1 VIGELSSPHLYPE
14 RRSPGDEHMETSS
27 SRRVTILYHPR
38 WQFTAVILGGLLL
51 LQPATAQTAAP
62 IAPQEASSQQ
72 QATTTLSTF
81 ADGEHQLKAGETQSF
96 RIHLTAGQFLHALI
110 EQKDIDVRV
119 TSYGPDNK
127 QVGETDSPNDRWES
141 ESVLIVAD
149 TSGDYR
155 IDVRS
160 TNNRASAGRYEI
172 KIMAFREATAID
184 RGHAAAGQAFDE
196 GRKLRAQSTATAKRA
211 AIDMFLTAAPLFKN
225 AGDSYRQ
232 ALTLLSIGIAY
243 AQLNEFRRA
252 LPYFDEAVAMAR
264 ARGDRRL
271 EAGTETFLGGMRDIL
286 GDISPALDHYNRA
299 LKLSRET
306 GTRLTEASCL
316 NNIGKI
322 YNDLADWQK
331 ALEYY
336 GQALTIYRAI
346 NSQQR
351 EAIALNNIAV
361 TYTMSGEPN
370 KALEYFQQSL
380 QLLRAG
386 TDRNA
391 EAYTLS
397 NIGNAYSRLG
407 EHQTGLDY
415 FSQARAMQQKT
426 GNRAQEAETL
436 DLTGIAYSALGQ
448 PAKALEYHQQ
458 AREIHRKTGNLRRE
472 AMSLSN
478 LGHVYN
484 LLQQPDKALVELNQA
499 LLLLRGIGDLNGI
512 AVTLERTARAEQS
525 RGNNDVARKR
535 IEESLDLIDT
545 VRARS
550 GSQHLRASYFASR
563 EQAYEFYIHLLMQQH
578 AKDPSQGYDAEA
590 LRTVERG
597 RARSLLEMLAESTVD
612 IRQGVDPNLIERE
625 HNLSQLLN
633 AKAQRQIQLLA
644 QKGSTQEIDILKR
657 EISALEN
664 EYQQVQI
671 LIRKNS
677 PQYASLT
684 QPQTLALEEIQQQ
697 LDSSTLLLEYSL
709 GEERSFVWAVT
720 PTSLKT
726 YELPGRDQIEVSA
739 RRVYELLTA
748 RSITKAGETVTDKQT
763 RLAALDSQLVDTAT
777 KLSQM
782 VLGPLAAE
790 LGRKRL
796 LIVAD
801 GALQY
806 VPFAA
811 LSAVGTPPA
820 VVVRELSAD
829 KRRGGYIAQRAT
841 LRPSSAGVAYKPLV
855 VDHEIVS
862 LPSASALAVQRKT
875 LAGRKPAPK
884 AVAVIADPVFSTADD
899 RLNSSVDTSGPG
911 LRSSDDTTMRI
922 IEHIADGASGKLAI
936 RRLRFTRQEA
946 YQILAVDP
954 RATNLKALDFDA
966 TRAAATAADL
976 SQYRYVHFATHG
988 YLDSERPDLS
998 AIVLSLVDRQGKPQD
1013 GFLRAH
1019 DIYNLNLP
1027 AELVV
1032 LSACQTGLGKEIK
1045 GEGLVGLTR
1054 GFMYAGARRVVVS
1067 LWNVND
1073 KATAELMQRFYRAML
1088 QEHLTPAAAL
1098 RRAQAGM
1105 SQQKQWQS
1113 PYYWAA
1119 FVLQGEWK

>member
-1 VIGELSSPHLYPE
+1 
-14 RRSPGDEHMETSS
+14 M
-27 SRRVTILYHPR
+27 
-38 WQFTAVILGGLLL
+38 
-51 LQPATAQTAAP
+51 
-62 IAPQEASSQQ
+62 
-72 QATTTLSTF
+72 
-81 ADGEHQLKAGETQSF
+81 
-96 RIHLTAGQFLHALI
+96 AL
-110 EQKDIDVRV
+110 
-119 TSYGPDNK
+119 
-127 QVGETDSPNDRWES
+127 
-141 ESVLIVAD
+141 
-149 TSGDYR
+149 
-155 IDVRS
+155 
-160 TNNRASAGRYEI
+160 
-172 KIMAFREATAID
+172 REATGID
-184 RGHAAAGQAFDE
+184 RDHATAELAFAE
-196 GRKLRAQSTATAKRA
+196 GRKLRTQPTATAKRA
-211 AIDMFLTAAPLFKN
+211 AIDKYLSAAPLFKN
-225 AGDSYRQ
+225 AGDTYRQ

-243 AQLNEFRRA
+243 AQLNEFRRS
-252 LPYFDEAVAMAR
+252 LPYFDETIELAR
-264 ARGDRRL
+264 SLGDLRL

-286 GDISPALDHYNRA
+286 GDIEQALNHYNHA
-299 LKLSRET
+299 LRLSRDT
-306 GTRLTEASCL
+306 GARLTEGSSL

-336 GQALTIYRAI
+336 GQALAIYRTI

-351 EAIALNNIAV
+351 EAITLNNIGV
-361 TYTMSGEPN
+361 TYNLSGEPD
-370 KALEYFQQSL
+370 KALEYLQQSL
-380 QLLRAG
+380 PMLRAG

-407 EHQTGLDY
+407 DQERALDY
-415 FSQARAMQQKT
+415 FAQARAIQQRT

-436 DLTGIAYSALGQ
+436 DQTGIAYSVLGQ
-448 PAKALEYHQQ
+448 PAKALEYHLQ
-458 AREIHRKTGNLRRE
+458 AREIQRTTGNLRRE
-472 AMSLSN
+472 ALSLSN

-484 LLQQPDKALVELNQA
+484 LLHQPDKALVELDQA
-499 LLLLRGIGDLNGI
+499 LSLLRAIGDLNGI
-512 AVTLERTARAEQS
+512 AVTLERSARAEER
-525 RGNNDVARKR
+525 RGNDDLARKN
-535 IEESLDLIDT
+535 IEESLDLIET

-550 GSQHLRASYFASR
+550 GSQQLRASYFATR
-563 EQAYEFYIHLLMQQH
+563 EQAYEFYINLLMKQH
-578 AKDPSQGYDAEA
+578 AKEPTRNYDAEA
-590 LRTVERG
+590 LRAAERG
-597 RARSLLEMLAESTVD
+597 RARSLLEMLAEATVD
-612 IRQGVDPNLIERE
+612 IRQGVNPNLIERE
-625 HNLSQLLN
+625 HNLAQLLN

-644 QKGSTQEIDILKR
+644 QKGSMQEIDLLKH

-684 QPQTLALEEIQQQ
+684 QPQTLTLREIQQQ

-709 GEERSFVWAVT
+709 GEDRSFVWAVT
-720 PTSLKT
+720 PTSLKS
-726 YELPGRDQIEVSA
+726 YELPGRNQIELSA

-748 RSITKAGETVTDKQT
+748 RSSAKPGETVTEKQA
-763 RLAALDSQLVDTAT
+763 RLARVDSQLVDTAT
-777 KLSQM
+777 ELSKM

-811 LSAVGTPPA
+811 LAAVAIPPSIVTA
-820 VVVRELSAD
+820 KLPANK
-829 KRRGGYIAQRAT
+829 KRGYIAQRLT
-841 LRPSSAGVAYKPLV
+841 VRPSAAAVRYKPLV
-855 VDHEIVS
+855 IDHEIVS
-862 LPSASALAVQRKT
+862 LPSASVLAVQRKT
-875 LAGRKPAPK
+875 LAGRKLATK
-884 AVAVIADPVFSTADD
+884 ALAVIADPVFSKADE
-899 RLNSSVDTSGPG
+899 RLNFSGGTSRQG
-911 LRSSDDTTMRI
+911 LRDGDDTTMRI
-922 IEHIADGASGKLAI
+922 IEHIADGEYGKLAI

-946 YQILAVDP
+946 SQILAVAP

-966 TRAAATAADL
+966 SRAAVTALDL

-988 YLDSERPDLS
+988 YLDSERPNLS

-1073 KATAELMQRFYRAML
+1073 KATAELMQRFYHAML
-1088 QEHLTPAAAL
+1088 KENLTPAAAL

>member
-1 VIGELSSPHLYPE
+1 
-14 RRSPGDEHMETSS
+14 METSS
-27 SRRVTILYHPR
+27 LRLAATLNRSLRQL
-38 WQFTAVILGGLLL
+38 TAATLSGLLL
-51 LQPATAQTAAP
+51 LSQTAAP
-62 IAPQEASSQQ
+62 QTAASPVSSVATTTQ
-72 QATTTLSTF
+72 QATTSLPTLSN
-81 ADGEHQLKAGETQSF
+81 GEHQLKGGETQSF
-96 RIHLTAGQFLHALI
+96 RIHLTAGQFFYALI
-110 EQKDIDVRV
+110 EQLDIDVV
-119 TSYGPDNK
+119 AASYGPDGK
-127 QVGETDSPNDRWES
+127 QVGETDSPNDRWGFES
-141 ESVLIVAD
+141 ILLVAE

-155 IDVRS
+155 VEVRS
-160 TNNRASAGRYEI
+160 TNSKASAGRYRI
-172 KIMAFREATAID
+172 KIMALREATVID
-184 RGHAAAGQAFDE
+184 RDHAAAERAFGE
-196 GRKLRAQSTATAKRA
+196 GRKLRAQPTATAKRA
-211 AIDMFLTAAPLFKN
+211 AIDKYLSAAPLFKN
-225 AGDSYRQ
+225 AGDTYRQ
-232 ALTLLSIGIAY
+232 ALTLLSTGNAY

-252 LPYFDEAVAMAR
+252 LPYFDETVALAR
-264 ARGDRRL
+264 SLGDLRL

-286 GDISPALDHYNRA
+286 GDIGPALDHYHRA
-299 LKLSRET
+299 LQLSRDT
-306 GTRLTEASCL
+306 GTRLTEANSL

-351 EAIALNNIAV
+351 EAIALNNIGA
-361 TYTMSGEPN
+361 TYSLSGEPE
-370 KALEYFQQSL
+370 KAIEYFQQSL
-380 QLLRAG
+380 PLLRAG

-391 EAYTLS
+391 ESYTIS
-397 NIGNAYSRLG
+397 NIGNAYNRLG
-407 EHQTGLDY
+407 KHQTGLDY
-415 FSQARAMQQKT
+415 FAQARAIQQQT

-436 DLTGIAYSALGQ
+436 DLAGIAYSALGQ

-458 AREIHRKTGNLRRE
+458 AFEIQGTTGNLRRK
-472 AMSLSN
+472 ALSLSN

-484 LLQQPDKALVELNQA
+484 LLHQPDKALVQLDQA
-499 LLLLRGIGDLNGI
+499 LSLLRAIGDLNGI
-512 AVTLERTARAEQS
+512 AVTLERSARAEQS
-525 RGNNDVARKR
+525 RGNIDEARKR
-535 IEESLDLIDT
+535 IEESLDLIET

-550 GSQHLRASYFASR
+550 GSQQLRASYFASR
-563 EQAYEFYIHLLMQQH
+563 EQAYEFYIDLLMQQH
-578 AKDPSQGYDAEA
+578 AKDTSQGYDAQA

-597 RARSLLEMLAESTVD
+597 RARSLIEMLAETTVD
-612 IRQGVDPNLIERE
+612 IRQGVDPKLIERE
-625 HNLSQLLN
+625 HNLAQLLN

-657 EISALEN
+657 DISALEN
-664 EYQQVQI
+664 EFHQVQI

-684 QPQTLALEEIQQQ
+684 QPQTLTLDEIQQQ
-697 LDSSTLLLEYSL
+697 LDGKTLLLEYSL

-720 PTSLKT
+720 PTSLKS
-726 YELPGRDQIEVSA
+726 YELPGRERIEISA

-748 RSITKAGETVTDKQT
+748 RGITKPGETLTEKSS
-763 RLAALDSQLVDTAT
+763 RLAKLDSQFVDAT
-777 KLSQM
+777 SELSQM

-790 LGRKRL
+790 LDRKRL

-811 LSAVGTPPA
+811 LPAVGAPPSVA
-820 VVVRELSAD
+820 SAELSAD
-829 KRRGGYIAQRAT
+829 KGQARSTAQPTTVRSYQAAAT
-841 LRPSSAGVAYKPLV
+841 YRPLV
-855 VDHEIVS
+855 IDHEIVS

-875 LAGRKPAPK
+875 LAGRKPAAK
-884 AVAVIADPVFSTADD
+884 ALAVIADPVFSTVDE
-899 RLNSSVDTSGPG
+899 RFKSSAGTSGRG
-911 LRSSDDTTMRI
+911 LESSDDSTMRI
-922 IEHIADGASGKLAI
+922 IEHIAVGESGKLAI

-946 YQILAVDP
+946 YQILAVAP

-966 TRAAATAADL
+966 SRATATATDL

-998 AIVLSLVDRQGKPQD
+998 AIVLSLVDRQGNPQD

-1073 KATAELMQRFYRAML
+1073 KATAELMRRFYRGVL
-1088 QEHLTPAAAL
+1088 KENLTPPAAL
-1098 RRAQAGM
+1098 RRAQAEM

-1119 FVLQGEWK
+1119 FVLQGEWR